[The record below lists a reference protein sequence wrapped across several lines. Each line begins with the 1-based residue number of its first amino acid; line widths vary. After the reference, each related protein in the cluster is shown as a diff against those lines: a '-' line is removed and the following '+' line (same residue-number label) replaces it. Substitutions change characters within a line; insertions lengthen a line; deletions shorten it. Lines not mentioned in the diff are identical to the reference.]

1 MIQRRDKK
9 RTASAKRIQAAF
21 LEDNHID
28 IEEIPPKEEYV
39 RDTVNKQLRVCA
51 YCRVSTDEESQQS
64 SYELQVQHYTEY
76 INKHDNWTLVGVYA
90 DEGISGTS
98 VNHRVQF
105 LQMIQDAEDGKIDM
119 IVTKSISRFA
129 RNTLDCISY
138 VRRLKALKPPVGV
151 FFEMNGYNTLD
162 TISETFLTLLS
173 TVAQGESEAK
183 SEALKWSY
191 RQRFK
196 KGIPVNNMWAIMGY
210 DTDENGK
217 IFIIEK
223 EAEIVRFMFTAYLE
237 GKSTVEIAEA
247 LTMAEIPTPKG
258 NVRWQPGTVAGMLH
272 NEKYCGEMR
281 MQKTVTVDL
290 FSHKSVKNE
299 GIVSQ
304 YRMKNY
310 HPAIVSRKVYEDVQ
324 ERFLDGGNR
333 ARHTKEPKIKVKFKP
348 IKSGLLTGFVPI
360 PSAVEKIDIEQLK
373 EISKKQKTR
382 RKQKC

>member
-21 LEDNHID
+21 LEENHID

-76 INKHDNWTLVGVYA
+76 IN
-90 DEGISGTS
+90 
-98 VNHRVQF
+98 VQF

-373 EISKKQKTR
+373 EISKKQKSR

>member
-1 MIQRRDKK
+1 M
-9 RTASAKRIQAAF
+9 
-21 LEDNHID
+21 
-28 IEEIPPKEEYV
+28 
-39 RDTVNKQLRVCA
+39 
-51 YCRVSTDEESQQS
+51 
-64 SYELQVQHYTEY
+64 
-76 INKHDNWTLVGVYA
+76 
-90 DEGISGTS
+90 
-98 VNHRVQF
+98 
-105 LQMIQDAEDGKIDM
+105 
-119 IVTKSISRFA
+119 
-129 RNTLDCISY
+129 
-138 VRRLKALKPPVGV
+138 
-151 FFEMNGYNTLD
+151 D

-333 ARHTKEPKIKVKFKP
+333 TRHTKEPKIKVKFKP

-360 PSAVEKIDIEQLK
+360 PSAVENIDIEQLK
-373 EISKKQKTR
+373 EISKKQKSR

>member
-1 MIQRRDKK
+1 
-9 RTASAKRIQAAF
+9 
-21 LEDNHID
+21 
-28 IEEIPPKEEYV
+28 
-39 RDTVNKQLRVCA
+39 
-51 YCRVSTDEESQQS
+51 
-64 SYELQVQHYTEY
+64 
-76 INKHDNWTLVGVYA
+76 
-90 DEGISGTS
+90 
-98 VNHRVQF
+98 
-105 LQMIQDAEDGKIDM
+105 
-119 IVTKSISRFA
+119 
-129 RNTLDCISY
+129 
-138 VRRLKALKPPVGV
+138 
-151 FFEMNGYNTLD
+151 
-162 TISETFLTLLS
+162 
-173 TVAQGESEAK
+173 
-183 SEALKWSY
+183 
-191 RQRFK
+191 
-196 KGIPVNNMWAIMGY
+196 
-210 DTDENGK
+210 
-217 IFIIEK
+217 
-223 EAEIVRFMFTAYLE
+223 
-237 GKSTVEIAEA
+237 
-247 LTMAEIPTPKG
+247 MAEIPTTKG

-373 EISKKQKTR
+373 EISKKQKSR

>member
-1 MIQRRDKK
+1 MITDYFFDERLRVKYGKIAEEKFGSKFHFYPDDKEEFEEYDK
-9 RTASAKRIQAAF
+9 NLKIFKYLFSLGDEARIYLWNSIASAF
-21 LEDNHID
+21 LFDD
-28 IEEIPPKEEYV
+28 IYKNIERNDLTKEEFAFFE
-39 RDTVNKQLRVCA
+39 N
-51 YCRVSTDEESQQS
+51 
-64 SYELQVQHYTEY
+64 
-76 INKHDNWTLVGVYA
+76 I
-90 DEGISGTS
+90 
-98 VNHRVQF
+98 
-105 LQMIQDAEDGKIDM
+105 M

-324 ERFLDGGNR
+324 ERFIDGGNR

-373 EISKKQKTR
+373 EISKKQKSR